1 MTTGAMEGLLYCGNI
16 LIPSLFPFAVFSAL
30 AVKSGFAESF
40 GRWLSPISK
49 RLFHT
54 DGTVA
59 TVILLGF
66 AGGFPI
72 GAKGV
77 ATLYEERKISKVTA
91 QALTMFLVGG
101 GVGFTVTVIGVSF
114 YRNVVVGLI
123 LWGCQ
128 IFSQILLGVIACRKI
143 KYQPIDNRKIQR
155 KGLSECIVKSTKS
168 GVESMLL
175 LCGMVVL
182 FSCIFGIVEDVGI
195 IEYIEF
201 LLEKLS
207 LPVGMSK
214 SLPCILWEVTKGCQS
229 CFNEGCPL
237 WLISFALGWGGIC
250 VHFQIYALVS
260 ELEISKGKFM
270 LYRLCQGG
278 ISAVLS
284 LIVMKFYQPTVNVYG
299 TVSKYTANLSTA
311 NYTGSVA
318 LIGMS
323 LIFIGMCNSNV
334 AKK

>member
-40 GRWLSPISK
+40 GKWLSPISK

-66 AGGFPI
+66 VGGFPI

-77 ATLYEERKISKVTA
+77 ATLYEERKISKTTA

-101 GVGFTVTVIGVSF
+101 GVGFTVTVIGISF
-114 YRNVVVGLI
+114 YRNVVVGVI

-143 KYQPIDNRKIQR
+143 QYQPIDNGKIQR
-155 KGLSECIVKSTKS
+155 KGLSECIVESTKS

-182 FSCIFGIVEDVGI
+182 FSCIFGILEDVGI
-195 IEYIEF
+195 TEYIEF

-207 LPVGMSK
+207 LSINISK

-260 ELEISKGKFM
+260 ELEIAKGKFM

-278 ISAVLS
+278 ISALLS
-284 LIVMKFYQPTVNVYG
+284 WIVMEFYQPTVNVYG
-299 TVSKYTANLSTA
+299 SVSKYTANLSTA
-311 NYTGSVA
+311 SYTGSVA

-323 LIFIGMCNSNV
+323 LIFIGMCNGNV